1 MIGKSVNSEEAKYI
15 IETKK
20 NSKNIY
26 SKIAPPNTFKM
37 RTSNQLSK
45 KPKIFQRYEKT
56 PQSNQI
62 SNPYINYNSNFAK
75 RSSFISNNTAF
86 ISNVDSNIK
95 LSQNINSSFREKIKI
110 IKGNLFSNQNNIVS
124 PKKLIMGKMKVNV
137 NNTNN
142 NNRPENNKIKMP
154 VQIFVKNKSVY
165 IKKDRNNILKSFKE
179 NTTSNYEDKK
189 KKEIKNSQIIKEV
202 KNEINYNNIDNDL
215 IKEKYDE
222 LLEKTKNL
230 LLNYQKIV
238 EYYQEKEKNNTSKI
252 EDNS

>member
-1 MIGKSVNSEEAKYI
+1 MNESILTSV
-15 IETKK
+15 KK
-20 NSKNIY
+20 LLTGLTEND
-26 SKIAPPNTFKM
+26 
-37 RTSNQLSK
+37 
-45 KPKIFQRYEKT
+45 
-56 PQSNQI
+56 
-62 SNPYINYNSNFAK
+62 
-75 RSSFISNNTAF
+75 TAF